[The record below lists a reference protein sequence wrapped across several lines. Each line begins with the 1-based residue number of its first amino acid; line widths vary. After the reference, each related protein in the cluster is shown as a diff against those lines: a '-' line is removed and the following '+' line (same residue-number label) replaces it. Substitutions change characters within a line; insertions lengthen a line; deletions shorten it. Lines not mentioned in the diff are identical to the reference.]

1 MNGTVWSI
9 RPFNFVLTFFYQF
22 IELNIFNS
30 PCPVLL
36 HCLCADCSL
45 GLECAFSMGQTSC
58 LSSLLYLSWC
68 LYVLTPLAPVTLY
81 VTACISLPLDCEF
94 LAGHIFC

>member
-9 RPFNFVLTFFYQF
+9 RPFKFVLTSFYQF

-30 PCPVLL
+30 PCPFLL

-45 GLECAFSMGQTSC
+45 GLECAFFYGANF
-58 LSSLLYLSWC
+58 LLVFPPLSLLVFVCTY
-68 LYVLTPLAPVTLY
+68 PLAPVTLY

-94 LAGHIFC
+94 RAGHIFC

>member
-9 RPFNFVLTFFYQF
+9 RLFKFVLTFFYQF
-22 IELNIFNS
+22 MELNIFNS
-30 PCPVLL
+30 PCSFLL

-45 GLECAFSMGQTSC
+45 GLEYALFYGANFPLVFPPLSLMVFVCTYPVGTSYPVWNC
-58 LSSLLYLSWC
+58 LH
-68 LYVLTPLAPVTLY
+68 
-81 VTACISLPLDCEF
+81 IPLDCEL